1 MWNTPTW
8 RSRSKTVGWPWSALP
23 GENLFRSPN
32 GDRHCV
38 LVRVLVSPVRHVRLP
53 IVEEDTLE
61 HGRDRLRRRLALA
74 FVRDRADDGA
84 AACHGHVDRRAVL
97 RDVAPAAGARDRGEV
112 VGELRSA
119 GARLAHRAPSG
130 VDGDRVGRAPVS
142 DCGRLHDA
150 ADLEVELAGVRAR
163 DEALDHRDRG
173 LAGCRPLAGGCSLA
187 RQVPRDRA
195 LRERGLDGV
204 RVRPG

>member
-1 MWNTPTW
+1 
-8 RSRSKTVGWPWSALP
+8 
-23 GENLFRSPN
+23 
-32 GDRHCV
+32 
-38 LVRVLVSPVRHVRLP
+38 
-53 IVEEDTLE
+53 
-61 HGRDRLRRRLALA
+61 
-74 FVRDRADDGA
+74 
-84 AACHGHVDRRAVL
+84 
-97 RDVAPAAGARDRGEV
+97 
-112 VGELRSA
+112 ELRSP

-204 RVRPG
+204 RVRTWLKRGRLVPAPRIGREVVLALERRDTGAVRIVVAE